1 MLAFVNWD
9 VNPELVNLFGREIR
23 WYGLCWAVGI
33 LCTSYF
39 IRKMYEYEKQPE
51 KLFDRLFLYVVIGLI
66 VGARLGHCLFYDPVH
81 YLSHP
86 LELFKIWEGG
96 LASHGGAIGMT
107 LAVCFYAQSISRQK
121 INWKQFSIF
130 GLIGLLLGVR
140 LGYCFFDAPE
150 VYLQNPLKIF
160 MLWDGGYST
169 IGALLGLLLGLC
181 VYMVYLTREMTIS
194 VLDRLVVGVAIG
206 AAFIRI
212 GNLMN
217 SEIYGG
223 PTSMPWGFNFVRD
236 RNWHLPLEMG
246 GAGELPCHPTQL
258 YEALIYLII
267 FGATMYLFY
276 KTNAKEKRGLIL
288 GISLIGI
295 FFSRFLIEYIKYVQE
310 PFEIQMRDTIGM
322 NMGQLLS
329 LPFIIWGVCLIYN
342 SLKTN
347 KQSTQK

>member
-1 MLAFVNWD
+1 MLTFVTWD
-9 VNPELVNLFGREIR
+9 INPELFNLFGREVR

-39 IRKMYEYEKQPE
+39 VQKMYKYEKEPD
-51 KLFDRLFLYVVIGLI
+51 KLFDRLFLYVVVGLI

-81 YLSHP
+81 YLSNP

-107 LAVCFYAQSISRQK
+107 LAVCFYSQTIDKKK

-130 GLIGLLLGVR
+130 GLIGLILGLR

-150 VYLQNPLKIF
+150 VYLQSPFK
-160 MLWDGGYST
+160 MLMFWDGGLST
-169 IGALLGLLLGLC
+169 IGAFLGLLLGLC
-181 VYMVYLTREMTIS
+181 VYMVYLTREMTIR
-194 VLDRLVVGVAIG
+194 VLDRLVIGVAIG
-206 AAFIRI
+206 AAFIRL

-223 PTSMPWGFNFVRD
+223 PTTMPWGFNFVLD

-246 GAGELPCHPTQL
+246 GAGELPCHPTQI

-267 FGATMYLFY
+267 FGAGMYMFY
-276 KTNAKEKRGLIL
+276 KTKAKEKRGLIL

-310 PFEIQMRDTIGM
+310 PFEIQMRETIGM

-329 LPFIIWGVCLIYN
+329 LPFVIWGICLIYN
-342 SLKTN
+342 SLKE
-347 KQSTQK
+347 KK

>member
-130 GLIGLLLGVR
+130 GLIGLLSCHASGRGFVEGGR
-140 LGYCFFDAPE
+140 LCYRYKE
-150 VYLQNPLKIF
+150 RRIF
-160 MLWDGGYST
+160 NARSEE
-169 IGALLGLLLGLC
+169 
-181 VYMVYLTREMTIS
+181 R
-194 VLDRLVVGVAIG
+194 RVG
-206 AAFIRI
+206 
-212 GNLMN
+212 
-217 SEIYGG
+217 
-223 PTSMPWGFNFVRD
+223 
-236 RNWHLPLEMG
+236 
-246 GAGELPCHPTQL
+246 
-258 YEALIYLII
+258 
-267 FGATMYLFY
+267 
-276 KTNAKEKRGLIL
+276 KECR
-288 GISLIGI
+288 
-295 FFSRFLIEYIKYVQE
+295 SRWSPYH
-310 PFEIQMRDTIGM
+310 
-322 NMGQLLS
+322 
-329 LPFIIWGVCLIYN
+329 
-342 SLKTN
+342 
-347 KQSTQK
+347 